1 MLPNHNA
8 STSKTPINQ
17 ARDISHPYLQAQAQ
31 PTTSSPRKSIL
42 VHQFFSTSSSLEI
55 SHKPSQSS
63 QE

>member
-1 MLPNHNA
+1 MSPNCNA
-8 STSKTPINQ
+8 STSKTLINQ
-17 ARDISHPYLQAQAQ
+17 ARNISHPYLQARAQ
-31 PTTSSPRKSIL
+31 PTTSSPRKLIS